1 MKIVVLGLSITSSW
15 GNGHATTYRGLLRE
29 LSRADHDIVFLE
41 RDQPWYAQNRDMPQP
56 DFCETHIYH
65 SLREL
70 RSRFASAVGDA
81 DCVIVGS
88 YVPEGIE
95 VGEWVTRQANGVTA
109 FYDIDT
115 PVTLAKVGRDACDYL
130 SRNLIAAYDL
140 YLSFTGGPILAQIER
155 EYGCAMAR
163 PLYCA
168 VDPALYFPET
178 RRETWALGYLGTYSA
193 DRQPAVDRLLVA
205 PAAQLSEQRLV
216 VAGPQYPES
225 IRWPANV
232 ERITHIEP
240 RDHRAFYNA
249 QRFTLNI
256 TRADMVRAGYSPS
269 VRLFEASACGTPIIS
284 DEWPGL
290 GEFFRPGEEILI
302 AKKTGDVRQILST
315 MSGKQARKIGERARQ
330 RVLAEHTAAH
340 RAAELEA
347 LIREVGTRLRRVRGR
362 FGEPSL
368 PQTKLEGVTTT

>member
-29 LSRADHDIVFLE
+29 LTRAGHDIVFLE

-70 RSRFASAVGDA
+70 RSRFAHAVAEA

-88 YVPEGIE
+88 YVPEGIK
-95 VGEWVTRQANGVTA
+95 VGEWVTREAAGVTA

-115 PVTLAKVGRDACDYL
+115 PVTLASLQRGDCQYL
-130 SRNLIAAYDL
+130 TPELVASYSM
-140 YLSFTGGPILAQIER
+140 YLSFTGGPTLRKIEAT
-155 EYGCAMAR
+155 YGSPMANA
-163 PLYCA
+163 LYCA
-168 VDPALYFPET
+168 VDPSLYFPEPQDE
-178 RRETWALGYLGTYSA
+178 RWRLGYLGTYSD
-193 DRQPAVDRLLVA
+193 DRQPAVDKFLTE
-205 PAAQLSEQRLV
+205 PARQLRSAQFVL
-216 VAGPQYPES
+216 AGPQYPKS
-225 IRWPANV
+225 IRWPDNI

-249 QRFTLNI
+249 QRFTLNV

-290 GEFFRPGEEILI
+290 DEFFRPGDEILI
-302 AKKTGDVRQILST
+302 AKKASDVTEILGT
-315 MSGKQARKIGERARQ
+315 MSAKEARKIGERARQ

-340 RAAELEA
+340 RAGELES
-347 LIREVGTRLRRVRGR
+347 LIASAQSTTSRT
-362 FGEPSL
+362 EPLS
-368 PQTKLEGVTTT
+368 KFEGATTT